1 MSTVSK
7 LLQDVEL
14 PRMIRMEQRFPRPCI
29 DDVEAA
35 VREELHKP
43 EIWSRIQPG
52 MEIAVGVGSRGIT
65 NYGRIIRTL
74 TDEIKAAGAHP
85 FIVASMGSHGGASEE
100 GQREILK
107 GYGITEEAM
116 GCPLKIGTAT
126 KVIGETEEGLPVQ
139 IDAYAAEADGIIV
152 VNRFKAHTAFT
163 GPYESGLMKMLAI
176 GLAKQPGADYCHD
189 RGFGHMAE
197 MVPLFGKAII
207 RFSRLLFGVGIV
219 ENAYDE
225 TCILQAI
232 PAEKIQEEEP
242 KLLLLAKEN
251 MSRILIPAADVL
263 VVHEIGKNISGD
275 GMDPNVSGTFATP
288 YAKGG
293 IKAQRV
299 AVLNIARESHGNTIG
314 WGMADVS
321 TKKAFKEFD
330 PEKTYPNSLTCRVTQ
345 VSKIPMIF
353 ANDRECIQAAIKTC
367 SDIDRKQVKLV
378 YIKNTLHMKEI
389 WISEALIKEAKGLE
403 QASLAGE
410 PEELRFDEEG
420 NLRAEAYFH

>member
-1 MSTVSK
+1 MSTVSR
-7 LLQDVEL
+7 LLQDVKL
-14 PRMIRMEQRFPRPCI
+14 PRMIRMEQTFSRPI
-29 DDVEAA
+29 IEKVE
-35 VREELHKP
+35 EEVKKEIHKP
-43 EIWSRIQPG
+43 EVWDRIQPG
-52 MEIAVGVGSRGIT
+52 MKIAVGVGSRGIA
-65 NYGRIIRTL
+65 NYRQIIRTL
-74 TDEIKAAGAHP
+74 VDEIKAAGAHP
-85 FIVASMGSHGGASEE
+85 FLVAAMGSHGGASEE

-107 GYGITEEAM
+107 GYGITQETM
-116 GCPLKIGTAT
+116 DCPLKIGTAT
-126 KVIGETEEGLPVQ
+126 KVIGKTEEGLPVQ

-207 RFSRLLFGVGIV
+207 RFSSLLFGVGIV

-232 PAEKIQEEEP
+232 PAEKIEEEEP
-242 KLLLLAKEN
+242 KLLLKAKEN
-251 MSRILIPAADVL
+251 MSRILIPSTDVL

-288 YAKGG
+288 YASGG

-299 AVLNIARESHGNTIG
+299 AVLNIAQESHGNTIG

-321 TKKAFKEFD
+321 TKKAFQQFE

-353 ANDRECIQAAIKTC
+353 ANDRECIQAGIKTC
-367 SDIDRKQVKLV
+367 SDIDRKQVKIV

-389 WISEALIKEAKGLE
+389 WISEALIEEAAKLD
-403 QASLAGE
+403 QALLVGE

-420 NLRAEAYFH
+420 NLKAEEYF